1 VLVIGLRMFPLWTT
15 LIFSGP
21 VHTLNLEITPEMV
34 AAVQHDYQLQ
44 NDEKRHSLAAAHLA
58 GAHRHSFGRKHSEA
72 QATVAVQN

>member
-1 VLVIGLRMFPLWTT
+1 VLVIGSRMFPLWTT

-21 VHTLNLEITPEMV
+21 VHTLNQEITPEMV

-58 GAHRHSFGRKHSEA
+58 AHRHSFGRKHSEA
-72 QATVAVQN
+72 RASVAVEQ